1 MLYINYKLFYIMC
14 FYYMREKEIVK
25 NCLFM
30 NLKIFLMNMKVL
42 KKKLYYI
49 FEQKYLK
56 LISKNDLRK
65 NLLIENLKYI

>member
-1 MLYINYKLFYIMC
+1 
-14 FYYMREKEIVK
+14 
-25 NCLFM
+25 
-30 NLKIFLMNMKVL
+30 MNMKVL

-65 NLLIENLKYI
+65 KLLIENLKYI